1 MPEEAFVLGLAFDL
15 GLFPSINRQNGSI
28 SLSRLAQRSNFS
40 ISATRRSRR
49 VLELASVLNLGM
61 LRS

>member
-1 MPEEAFVLGLAFDL
+1 QALPEEAFVVGVAFDL

-28 SLSRLAQRSNFS
+28 SLSRLAQRSNLS

-49 VLELASVLNLGM
+49 ALELVSILNL
-61 LRS
+61 